1 MRNPNQIQ
9 YPLVENYSDQEIV
22 FDHESGD
29 RVTHKIGSNIDWSS
43 SHTNNGLTL
52 PPVSEVESFCK
63 SDPFYR
69 SDHFRFLK
77 LSLIKLWCKAVL
89 VFFLKTNGII

>member
-52 PPVSEVESFCK
+52 PPVSEVQSLCK
-63 SDPFYR
+63 SVPFYR
-69 SDHFRFLK
+69 SDHFSFFEIDTYK
-77 LSLIKLWCKAVL
+77 IVVQSSFG
-89 VFFLKTNGII
+89 FFLKTNGII